1 MIKEEYYKACGF
13 YNMHTVVN
21 HTSLEFFP
29 LKIIEIGPEK
39 FLEKRKMK
47 ANTPFWQVFFCNL
60 FIRHLFDHMF
70 LTILPETLTT
80 TKEAFNAKVKQ
91 IINYDQPLIK
101 ELYGKMSGKE
111 IHNHMEYFLAHVK
124 NDIDVLAK
132 ELLFENPVDIFD
144 WTRAMLTTLVEKMH
158 KGAEFRQSD
167 IAILTETDVTQPKQL
182 IIEQEKNIEAMVST
196 DISTKF
202 VVKSVFFRKVDG
214 ELLRDF
220 MREYKDESHFIYQFL
235 RHNKFER
242 TKLFAEFNKQL
253 EVSDCT
259 LLKLIVKYNHVLKEF
274 PRMVKANL
282 DLAYYL
288 MNNYSRLYNFDE
300 ASSVDILSLPDPRIK
315 ELFKEFEYVWEHIIP
330 KHEDTNPE
338 IFSFAYLCQQN
349 LNVDG
354 FIKRIRAAGGAM
366 LVNLVF
372 VDSKVYASQDLLY
385 MKAILET
392 FIKKFHNMFVEHIN
406 KVMQIEL
413 ADVDRTM
420 AEFCDEGSFMSSHN
434 YEPLIESNFW
444 YNTEVSGENE
454 LYFDLKRIEY
464 LCAKAMKKKW
474 INFEEA
480 DLVYYMFKDANA
492 EENAKTI
499 EDMLKKI
506 EKIDLDP
513 HEKQVVEQMNEV
525 QITKSHEFLMEIG
538 DYVYQN
544 FLFHDNQRQLK
555 NIIESIDSLILRKR
569 FNAYDEKLHARLKVG
584 HLPDYYECVQ
594 EKKFNFTFSVDR
606 DIYNKPLTTEQKVA
620 FKDLI
625 DDPNVEGD
633 DLEEIKIQIK
643 DVIREY
649 YEKGTEFTKMTISN
663 FVYNLEDIAPGAE
676 FIGELTFGQFL
687 AISDILNDGIML
699 KNKNNFVR
707 RTSSNIYGHAEM
719 RRSSNMREE
728 KD

>member
-1 MIKEEYYKACGF
+1 MAYTQFMSNETDPQFNIRLRKTFLQFMLVSILFESFGYNYNGWKEWKDEIDYTSFKCKLANTEKINNYCSVGENIIIERLADGSYQDYGHNLGKNLGIYRCSCGHIYSIGNCGYAMMKSKCPKCGLDIGGEGHNLLQREGHIHIKSLPELFGMIKEEYYKACGF

-444 YNTEVSGENE
+444 YNTEVSG
-454 LYFDLKRIEY
+454 
-464 LCAKAMKKKW
+464 
-474 INFEEA
+474 
-480 DLVYYMFKDANA
+480 
-492 EENAKTI
+492 
-499 EDMLKKI
+499 
-506 EKIDLDP
+506 
-513 HEKQVVEQMNEV
+513 
-525 QITKSHEFLMEIG
+525 
-538 DYVYQN
+538 
-544 FLFHDNQRQLK
+544 
-555 NIIESIDSLILRKR
+555 
-569 FNAYDEKLHARLKVG
+569 
-584 HLPDYYECVQ
+584 
-594 EKKFNFTFSVDR
+594 
-606 DIYNKPLTTEQKVA
+606 
-620 FKDLI
+620 
-625 DDPNVEGD
+625 
-633 DLEEIKIQIK
+633 
-643 DVIREY
+643 
-649 YEKGTEFTKMTISN
+649 
-663 FVYNLEDIAPGAE
+663 
-676 FIGELTFGQFL
+676 
-687 AISDILNDGIML
+687 
-699 KNKNNFVR
+699 
-707 RTSSNIYGHAEM
+707 
-719 RRSSNMREE
+719 
-728 KD
+728 